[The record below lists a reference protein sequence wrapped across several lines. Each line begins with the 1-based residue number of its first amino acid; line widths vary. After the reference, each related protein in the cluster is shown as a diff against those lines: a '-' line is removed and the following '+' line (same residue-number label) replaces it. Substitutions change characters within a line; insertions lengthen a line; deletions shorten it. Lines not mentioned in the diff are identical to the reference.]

1 MDSIPNTS
9 LPQRAF
15 DPAPKPGLG
24 LRDFRRICANGFG
37 DGHNA
42 FPHSV
47 AWYKG
52 KLYVGTTRSN
62 FQMLKI
68 QKVFAGLPVHMWP
81 VEGPN
86 DADGLYT
93 LDRRAQIWSYDPVT
107 DHWTEVMRSPMVIG
121 STGEPVAR
129 DTGYRAMVVFQ
140 GESDPEPALYV
151 ASWAVSRSPGALIL
165 RSVDG
170 VHFDPVCDYG
180 IIEGLPI
187 TTTRVLVPFKDRLYT
202 SPTGTRGFDV
212 KFTVNLSGTPIIFE
226 SRDPARRGW
235 QAVCAPGFG
244 DAGNLGV
251 FVVCP
256 FNDHLYAGVFNLKG
270 MEIWKSDCTG
280 NPPYRWTRVLDR
292 GAGRGPL
299 NQAAA
304 SMVVFNNALYV
315 GTGIQN
321 GGFDRANKVGPA
333 GSDLI
338 RIHPDDSW
346 DLLIGTT
353 RETPEG
359 RKIALGG
366 VPAGFGN
373 LFNGYFWHMTVHEGW
388 LYVGTMDSTIW
399 IKYLRADAFPAHVR
413 RFVER
418 IGRDNILTNE
428 AGCDLWRTADGEN
441 WLPITR
447 TGFDNYYNLGF
458 RNLVSTPHGLFVASA
473 NPFGPR
479 VAVADPQGWHYEDNP
494 RGGLEIWLGSRAQQ

>member
-1 MDSIPNTS
+1 MNTHAH
-9 LPQRAF
+9 LPERPF
-15 DPAPKPGLG
+15 DPAPKPGLA

-68 QKVFAGLPVHMWP
+68 QKVFGSLPVYMWP
-81 VEGPN
+81 VEGPD

-140 GESDPEPALYV
+140 GESD
-151 ASWAVSRSPGALIL
+151 
-165 RSVDG
+165 
-170 VHFDPVCDYG
+170 

-187 TTTRVLVPFKDRLYT
+187 TTTRVLVPFKGRLYT

-212 KFTVNLSGTPIIFE
+212 KFTVNLSGVPIIYE

-244 DAGNLGV
+244 DSGNQGV
-251 FVVCP
+251 FIVCP

-321 GGFDRANKVGPA
+321 GGFDRVNKVGPA

-359 RKIALGG
+359 RKTALGG

-373 LFNGYFWHMTVHEGW
+373 LFNGYFWHMTVHDGW

-399 IKYLRADAFPAHVR
+399 IKYLRAEAFPAHVR
-413 RFVER
+413 RFVESL
-418 IGRDNILTNE
+418 GRDNVLANE

-441 WLPITR
+441 WLPVTR

-479 VAVADPQGWHYEDNP
+479 VAVEGPQGWHYEDNP
-494 RGGLEIWLGSRAQQ
+494 RGGLEIWLGSRAPGLPL